1 MGVWVGKWGWERCGW
16 EREIKGDTKDLC
28 KEGGREG
35 GRRTIRGQC
44 IFNDPLAH
52 VIHVFVVDLIGPGGQ
67 WRRRSE
73 GGVGG

>member
-35 GRRTIRGQC
+35 
-44 IFNDPLAH
+44 DVP
-52 VIHVFVVDLIGPGGQ
+52 
-67 WRRRSE
+67 SE
-73 GGVGG
+73 GSAFSMTLLHMSSMYLSLTS

>member
-35 GRRTIRGQC
+35 RGGGGREA
-44 IFNDPLAH
+44 DVP
-52 VIHVFVVDLIGPGGQ
+52 
-67 WRRRSE
+67 SE
-73 GGVGG
+73 GSAFSMTLLHMSSMYLSLTS